1 MERTSPTGLYAF
13 TFAVLA
19 GVLAAPGHLVAGG
32 VLAALAVAC
41 LWAWRNRDDDERG
54 IY

>member
-1 MERTSPTGLYAF
+1 VERTSSTGLYAF
-13 TFAVLA
+13 TFEDLA
-19 GVLAAPGHLVAGG
+19 GVLAALGHLVAGA
-32 VLAALAVAC
+32 VLAALGVAC